1 MNHEEILLKTKQHVQ
16 ILLKEEGSG
25 HDWWH
30 IQRVYNNALLIMKEN
45 PCDDFLVKMVVLLH
59 DVGDYK
65 LHDGIDRTRDLVYPF
80 LKSLGLK
87 DLFIENVMVIIKQIG
102 FSENKKVTVTSIEAK
117 IAQDADRLDAIGAI
131 GIARTF
137 QYGGHKGH
145 ILYDPK
151 IPPVKDLSSEDYK
164 KSTAPTINH
173 FYEKLLLIKDLMNT
187 DVAREMAQKRH
198 DFMEIYLNQFYEEW
212 EGKK

>member
-16 ILLKEEGSG
+16 FLLEKEGSG

-30 IQRVYNNALLIMKEN
+30 IQRVYNNALLIMKEHS
-45 PCDDFLVKMVVLLH
+45 CDEFLVKIAVLLH
-59 DVGDYK
+59 DIGDYK
-65 LHDGIDRTRDLVYPF
+65 LHNGIDKTQDLVYPF

-87 DLFIENVMVIIKQIG
+87 DLFIENVMAIIKQIG
-102 FSENKKVTVTSIEAK
+102 FSENKNFKVTSIEAR

-151 IPPVKDLSSEDYK
+151 IPPVKDLSSEKYK

-187 DVAREMAQKRH
+187 DVARKMAQERH
-198 DFMEIYLNQFYEEW
+198 DFMETFLAQFHEEW
-212 EGKK
+212 KGKR